1 MPDAYKGS
9 IMNLDLKGKL
19 HFWVYLYLIPVVL
32 LSLTIP
38 LIFLTDLWPI
48 MLIPGLLS
56 LLGSLSLSGSFLKGH
71 SLRFTKDGMEYSRGW
86 YKGSISYASIRCVYR
101 ITAQGKDTVM
111 IVFTKR
117 TGPVVLNRRFI
128 VDQSFSTQDRAS
140 IFRRI
145 TANGK
150 NRFRVEKDSS
160 LSQIRAERSS
170 LGWSSV

>member
-1 MPDAYKGS
+1 MPDDYKGS

-38 LIFLTDLWPI
+38 LIFLSDLWPI
-48 MLIPGLLS
+48 ILGLDLLS
-56 LLGSLSLSGSFLKGH
+56 LMGSLSLSGSFLKGH
-71 SLRFTKDGMEYSRGW
+71 SLMFMKDGMEYSRGW
-86 YKGSISYASIRCVYR
+86 YSGSIPYASIRCVYR
-101 ITAQGKDTVM
+101 ITARGKDTVM
-111 IVFTKR
+111 IVYTKR
-117 TGPVVLNRRFI
+117 TGPLVLNRRFL
-128 VDQSFSTQDRAS
+128 VSQVFSPQDRAS

-150 NRFRVEKDSS
+150 NRFRVERDAS
-160 LSQIRAERSS
+160 LSQIRAERSN